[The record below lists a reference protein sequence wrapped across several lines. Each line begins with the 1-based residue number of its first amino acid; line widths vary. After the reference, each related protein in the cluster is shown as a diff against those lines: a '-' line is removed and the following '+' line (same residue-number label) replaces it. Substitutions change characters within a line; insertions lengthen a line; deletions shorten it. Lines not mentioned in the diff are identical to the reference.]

1 VTGCTQNAP
10 ETLSPVIF
18 QPQPKINQ
26 TRAIAIASHYV
37 PVEALV
43 RSDIIP
49 NLLSASTGKGEIW
62 TWSVIYHNANVTREQ
77 LEASGWQAGT
87 DTDFASLS
95 PYSSVTITIDANTG
109 ELLHKTASYGIY
121 LGGPPSSNIR
131 VDEAEIIAS
140 RYIPAKI
147 AARARIES
155 ISTLKPSWLIYYIV
169 DVTQSEL
176 GWHASKDTHL
186 NNLKSEEKYFELV
199 IEIDMTTGNFIQRAA
214 FTLSQATPSPST
226 QTFSTLTVTQISPT
240 SVISLMLA
248 ENK

>member
-1 VTGCTQNAP
+1 LSKQWLVIPILFLVLVTSFVTGCTQNAP

-77 LEASGWQAGT
+77 LEATGWQAGT

-95 PYSSVTITIDANTG
+95 PYSST
-109 ELLHKTASYGIY
+109 LAS
-121 LGGPPSSNIR
+121 
-131 VDEAEIIAS
+131 
-140 RYIPAKI
+140 
-147 AARARIES
+147 
-155 ISTLKPSWLIYYIV
+155 
-169 DVTQSEL
+169 
-176 GWHASKDTHL
+176 
-186 NNLKSEEKYFELV
+186 
-199 IEIDMTTGNFIQRAA
+199 
-214 FTLSQATPSPST
+214 
-226 QTFSTLTVTQISPT
+226 
-240 SVISLMLA
+240 
-248 ENK
+248 